1 MQGDHLVKV
10 LLAVGNAGQAEDGP
24 KEKISQSE
32 IDGVQYRRA
41 ILWQIIL
48 VACNA
53 LNGMAIYTLIG
64 QASYAASIGF
74 GISTLLVGTLLTFTR
89 VFDAITDPLLAFLYD
104 RVNTRFGKIRPLMLL
119 GWLVQSLGIMAMFSW
134 TASKGFGWVMF
145 LVTYIVYV
153 IGYTIVNMTAQTIGP
168 LLTND
173 PKQRPTV
180 GVWNTVFNYI
190 VPMAFTI
197 ILNTVL
203 LPKYGQITVTEAGEY
218 AVNYSQSYL
227 TAAAIVT
234 VLVSLVGVILVC
246 IGVSA
251 YDKPEN
257 FRGTNKTDE
266 RLSWKDMWAVLS
278 KNKPLQSYIIAAS
291 SDKIAQQAGGAAI
304 VGTMLSGILIGNMTI
319 ATYLSVGGMLP
330 SIIFAIIGARY
341 CGKHGNKE
349 SIVAWAKYCILANLA
364 IIGFFAVVWYTVGTA
379 SIANLGVTMVLYIL
393 LTLVCNGF
401 MMAGTTANTA
411 FIADIIDYE
420 LDRSGKYIP
429 AVVSGTYSL
438 IDKIVSS
445 FSALIATA
453 CVAMIGYT
461 TTMPQ
466 PGDTPTGAIFWV
478 TMFLRYGLAIVGW
491 LCTLWAMRN
500 CKLGK
505 AEMVEVQKRIADKK
519 AAARHQVIEE
529 ELHKGDPKDA

>member
-1 MQGDHLVKV
+1 MSGKS
-10 LLAVGNAGQAEDGP
+10 
-24 KEKISQSE
+24 KTTQSE

-41 ILWQIIL
+41 KLWQIIL

-64 QASYAASIGF
+64 QASYAASIGY
-74 GISTLLVGTLLTFTR
+74 GIATLAVGGLLTFTR
-89 VFDAITDPLLAFLYD
+89 IFDAITDPLLAFLYD
-104 RVNTRFGKIRPLMLL
+104 RVNTPFGKIRPLMFL
-119 GWLVQSLGIMAMFSW
+119 GWLIQSIGVMCLFSW
-134 TASKGFGWVMF
+134 TSSKGFGVPVF
-145 LVTYIVYV
+145 LITYMIYV

-168 LLTND
+168 LITND

-180 GVWNTVFNYI
+180 GVWNTIFNYI
-190 VPMAFTI
+190 VPMAFSI
-197 ILNTVL
+197 ILNTVI
-203 LPKYGQITVTEAGEY
+203 LPKYGSFTQNEAGNWV
-218 AVNYSQSYL
+218 ANYSQGYL
-227 TAAAIVT
+227 TAAATVT
-234 VLVSLVGVILVC
+234 VIASLVGVILCC
-246 IGVSA
+246 IGVSE

-257 FRGTNKTDE
+257 FKGTGKTTE
-266 RLSWKDMWAVLS
+266 RLKFKDMVSVLTG
-278 KNKPLQSYIIAAS
+278 NKPLQSYIIAAA
-291 SDKIAQQAGGAAI
+291 SDKIAQQASSAAV

-349 SIVAWAKYCILANLA
+349 SIVSWAKNCIYAHA
-364 IIGFFAVVWYTVGTA
+364 AMIVFFCITWFTVGTH
-379 SIANLGVTMVLYIL
+379 SIASLGVTMVLYIA

-401 MMAGTTANTA
+401 MMAGTTAGTA
-411 FIADIIDYE
+411 FMADVIDFE

-453 CVAMIGYT
+453 GVALIGYT
-461 TTMPQ
+461 STLPQ
-466 PGDTPTGAIFWV
+466 PGDNPTLPIFV
-478 TMFLRYGLAIVGW
+478 MTMVLRYGLSILGW

-500 CKLGK
+500 CHLDK
-505 AEMVEVQKRIADKK
+505 AEMVNVQKRIAEKK
-519 AAARHQVIEE
+519 AAA
-529 ELHKGDPKDA
+529 LADAKKN

>member
-1 MQGDHLVKV
+1 M
-10 LLAVGNAGQAEDGP
+10 A
-24 KEKISQSE
+24 KEKLTSSQV
-32 IDGVQYRRA
+32 DGVQYRRA
-41 ILWQIIL
+41 KLWQIIL

-74 GISTLLVGTLLTFTR
+74 GIATVAVGGLLTFTR
-89 VFDAITDPLLAFLYD
+89 IFDAITDPLLAFLYD
-104 RVNTRFGKIRPLMLL
+104 RVNTPFGKIRPLMLL
-119 GWLVQSLGIMAMFSW
+119 GWLIQSIGVMAMFSW
-134 TASKGFGWVMF
+134 TASRGFGVAMF
-145 LVTYIVYV
+145 LATYMIYV

-168 LLTND
+168 LITND

-203 LPKYGQITVTEAGEY
+203 LPKYGAFSMNEAGEY
-218 AVNYSQSYL
+218 VANYSQAYL
-227 TAAAIVT
+227 TAAATVT
-234 VLVSLVGVILVC
+234 VLVSLLGVILTC

-257 FRGTNKTDE
+257 FKGTNKANE
-266 RLSWKDMWAVLS
+266 RLKWKDMYDVITH
-278 KNKPLQSYIIAAS
+278 NKPLQAYIISAS
-291 SDKIAQQAGGAAI
+291 SDKIAQQAGSAAI
-304 VGTMLSGILIGNMTI
+304 VNTMLSGILIGNMTI

-330 SIIFAIIGARY
+330 SIIFAILGARY

-349 SIVAWAKYCILANLA
+349 SIVAWAKYCIYANLG
-364 IIGFFAVVWYTVGTA
+364 IIAFFTVTWFTKAGTN
-379 SIANLGVTMVLYIL
+379 SIAHFGVTMVLYIL
-393 LTLVCNGF
+393 FTLMCNGF
-401 MMAGTTANTA
+401 MMAGTTAGTA
-411 FIADIIDYE
+411 FMADVIDYE

-453 CVAMIGYT
+453 CVALIGYT
-461 TTMPQ
+461 ETLPQ
-466 PGDTPTGAIFWV
+466 PGDSPTAAVFAV

-491 LCTLWAMRN
+491 ICTLLAMRRCN
-500 CKLGK
+500 LDK
-505 AEMVEVQKRIADKK
+505 AGMVEVQKRIAERKNAIGVTEK
-519 AAARHQVIEE
+519 GGAELVEQAVEE
-529 ELHKGDPKDA
+529 EEK